1 MTEVQLQ
8 YNKMIESEYFQDAS
22 RPNLIDSP
30 KLVAQETVGQTD
42 NGMVEK
48 WTYEF
53 EAVNELVAK
62 NAIRKYVRVNYPFV
76 KNILSP
82 EVTDINDTEQGKL
95 RQFFPESMHQEEMR
109 VEVLV
114 VR

>member
-8 YNKMIESEYFQDAS
+8 YNKMIESEYFQDS
-22 RPNLIDSP
+22 RRNLIDNP
-30 KLVAQETVGQTD
+30 KLIAQQTVGETD
-42 NGMVEK
+42 NGRVEK
-48 WTYEF
+48 WTYEV

-82 EVTDINDTEQGKL
+82 EVTDIDDTEQGKL
-95 RQFFPESMHQEEMR
+95 RQFFPESMHQEKME